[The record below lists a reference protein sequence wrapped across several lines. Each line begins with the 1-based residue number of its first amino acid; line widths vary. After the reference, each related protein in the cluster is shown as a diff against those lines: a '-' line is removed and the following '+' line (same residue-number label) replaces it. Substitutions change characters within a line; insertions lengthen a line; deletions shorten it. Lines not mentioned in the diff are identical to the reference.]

1 MVMVATIVHDSTVA
15 KATGNVLSADANES
29 MATKV
34 ADEATTTTSEFLFL
48 MHYSRGTSF
57 R

>member
-1 MVMVATIVHDSTVA
+1 MVATIIYDSTVA
-15 KATGNVLSADANES
+15 KATDNAPSADADES

-34 ADEATTTTSEFLFL
+34 ADEATTTTREFLFL